1 MSNNY
6 RQIDLNCDLAQ
17 AWGPYKHK
25 NEEALLPFVS
35 TVNIACG
42 GHSGDPPN
50 ILKALILA
58 KQNKLAV
65 GAHIG
70 YPDLNNFGR
79 RELKLDQD
87 ELLAYISSQL
97 GLLAAIS
104 KSQNIEI
111 THFRPHGALYYKC
124 ASDTVFAEQLAKIV
138 SSFSRWLTFIGPAGN
153 YLNAISDGSG
163 LKVAGEI
170 HLDKFYRRDG
180 TLSKASLDENVNFDF
195 ALNQA
200 HSAIWQ
206 GKLLVEGGRYIRLP
220 FKTIHLNMNKTYSL
234 DLAKEV
240 FNLLNQSPESLESRN
255 INFQISD
262 LMKSFKTDKSR
273 SLAFYE

>member
-1 MSNNY
+1 MTNNY

-17 AWGPYKHK
+17 AWGPYKYAD
-25 NEEALLPFVS
+25 EEALLPFVS

-42 GHSGDPPN
+42 GHAGDPPN

-58 KQNKLAV
+58 KQRKLAV

-79 RELKLDQD
+79 REMKLDYD
-87 ELLAYISSQL
+87 ELSAYISAQL
-97 GLLAAIS
+97 GLLAAIG

-124 ASDTVFAEQLAKIV
+124 ASDTIFAEQLGKIV
-138 SSFSRWLTFIGPAGN
+138 ASFSCWLTFIGPAGN
-153 YLNAISDGSG
+153 YLNAVSDSSG

-170 HLDKFYRRDG
+170 HLDKSYRRDG
-180 TLSKASLDENVNFDF
+180 VLNKPGIDKNINLDL
-195 ALNQA
+195 ALAQA

-206 GKLLVEGGRYIRLP
+206 GKLMVEGGKYIRLP
-220 FKTIHLNMNKTYSL
+220 FKTIHLNMNKPYSL
-234 DLAKEV
+234 DLATEV
-240 FNLLNQSPESLESRN
+240 FNYLNQSPESLESRN

-262 LMKSFKTDKSR
+262 LNCFQSDKLN
-273 SLAFYE
+273 SLAYYE